1 MIESVVIEQ
10 EMQQQFHQLAQ
21 ETHRSE
27 AEIIHEA
34 LAGYLAADQ
43 RYVEVLK
50 QRIAAADRGEFA
62 SEKKSRHSLPSAASN
77 GSKGATSQSFSA
89 APSAFQ
95 CGNSR
100 TDLKNT
106 SRARSAHNTS
116 FSFPLR
122 AAE

>member
-43 RYVEVLK
+43 HYVEVLK
-50 QRIAAADRGEFA
+50 QRIAAADREEFA
-62 SEKKSRHSLPSAASN
+62 SEEEVE
-77 GSKGATSQSFSA
+77 
-89 APSAFQ
+89 AF
-95 CGNSR
+95 
-100 TDLKNT
+100 
-106 SRARSAHNTS
+106 
-116 FSFPLR
+116 F
-122 AAE
+122 AERGE